1 MNASPYKGYAPYQTA
16 AQRARRSLVRSLGQD
31 AVDAMDR
38 ERIDYYRTLMRIA
51 RGKKPL

>member
-1 MNASPYKGYAPYQTA
+1 MNASPYRGIAPRTTA
-16 AQRARRSLVRSLGQD
+16 ALRARRYLVQTLGRD

-51 RGKKPL
+51 RGEKPL